1 MNDTGRTPLVVL
13 LVTILGA
20 EAALMSGLTIFLV
33 YELAVEPT
41 TSLATA
47 VALLVAT
54 ALAAFW
60 LITLTIAMW
69 RGRSWTRGGALVWQ
83 FLQVAVGVGSIQGF
97 LPRPDIASWLLI
109 PAIVAIV
116 LLLTPSVSEH
126 LARRD
131 DGPES

>member
-1 MNDTGRTPLVVL
+1 MAGV
-13 LVTILGA
+13 
-20 EAALMSGLTIFLV
+20 TIFLG
-33 YELAVEPT
+33 YELATQPT
-41 TSLATA
+41 TS
-47 VALLVAT
+47 VAT
-54 ALAAFW
+54 A
-60 LITLTIAMW
+60 IAMW

-126 LARRD
+126 LARHD

>member
-1 MNDTGRTPLVVL
+1 ML
-13 LVTILGA
+13 LVTIIGA
-20 EAALMSGLTIFLV
+20 EAALMAGVTIFLG
-33 YELAVEPT
+33 YELATQPT
-41 TSLATA
+41 TSVATA
-47 VALLVAT
+47 IALLVVA
-54 ALAAFW
+54 AIAAFW
-60 LITLTIAMW
+60 LVALTIAMW

-126 LARRD
+126 LARHD
-131 DGPES
+131 DGPESE

>member
-1 MNDTGRTPLVVL
+1 ML
-13 LVTILGA
+13 LVTIIGA
-20 EAALMSGLTIFLV
+20 EAALMAGVTIFLG
-33 YELAVEPT
+33 YELATQPT
-41 TSLATA
+41 TSVATA
-47 VALLVAT
+47 IALLVVA
-54 ALAAFW
+54 AIAAFW

-126 LARRD
+126 LARHD

>member
-1 MNDTGRTPLVVL
+1 VQDTGRTPLVIL
-13 LVTILGA
+13 LVVILGA
-20 EAALMSGLTIFLV
+20 EAALMIGVSLFLLV
-33 YELAVEPT
+33 ELVTVPA
-41 TSLATA
+41 TSVATA
-47 VALLVAT
+47 VALLIACVI
-54 ALAAFW
+54 AAAW
-60 LITLTIAMW
+60 LVVITIAAW

-83 FLQVAVGVGSIQGF
+83 FLQVAVGVGSIQGV
-97 LPRPDIASWLLI
+97 LPRPDIATWLLI

>member
-1 MNDTGRTPLVVL
+1 MQDTGRTPLVIL
-13 LVTILGA
+13 LVVILGA
-20 EAALMSGLTIFLV
+20 EAALMIGVSLFLLV
-33 YELAVEPT
+33 ELVTVPA
-41 TSLATA
+41 TSVATA
-47 VALLVAT
+47 VALLIACVI
-54 ALAAFW
+54 AAAW
-60 LITLTIAMW
+60 LVVITIAAW

-83 FLQVAVGVGSIQGF
+83 FLQVAVGVGSIQGV
-97 LPRPDIASWLLI
+97 LPRPDIATWLLI